1 MAGKEFTY
9 KHTVYLNET
18 NAMGGVVYFANY
30 VKWQGMVREE
40 FFMKAFPAW
49 KEVMKLVMSGSA
61 NMITVEEHSRFRR
74 HASFGDTVIIKLK
87 TANLKKCS
95 FDLIFNMEVVEH
107 VGDLPTFMQACLA
120 QLKPGGITFVST
132 INRTPLSYLFAILG
146 AEYVLKLL
154 PKGTHHW
161 RKFVTPLKLET
172 LLNAGGVDCFW
183 RTGIRVNPWRRSF
196 ALQKSMAVSYMLAG
210 KKQSLLAV

>member
-1 MAGKEFTY
+1 MPGKEFTY

-95 FDLIFNMEVVEH
+95 FDLIFNMFRNNEDELIYEGWQRLTFDDYKGNFIPIPEPFRVSILEYQVPEGEHKRSSMRVE
-107 VGDLPTFMQACLA
+107 
-120 QLKPGGITFVST
+120 
-132 INRTPLSYLFAILG
+132 RT
-146 AEYVLKLL
+146 
-154 PKGTHHW
+154 
-161 RKFVTPLKLET
+161 
-172 LLNAGGVDCFW
+172 
-183 RTGIRVNPWRRSF
+183 
-196 ALQKSMAVSYMLAG
+196 KSSP
-210 KKQSLLAV
+210 